1 MITFFSLTKK
11 VQTKVKKKWTKRE
24 MEGLLAAYERHK
36 EDFITG
42 VKLKIYGL
50 IGEELE
56 EAGILVK
63 SNANTV
69 YLYSYQNI
77 HCIN

>member
-1 MITFFSLTKK
+1 MFAVFTNYSLPKK

-24 MEGLLAAYERHK
+24 MEELLAAYERHK
-36 EDFITG
+36 EDFVTG
-42 VKLKIYGL
+42 VKLKIYGM

-63 SNANTV
+63 SKTNTV
-69 YLYSYQNI
+69 YLPV
-77 HCIN
+77 

>member
-1 MITFFSLTKK
+1 
-11 VQTKVKKKWTKRE
+11 

-36 EDFITG
+36 EDFIKG
-42 VKLKIYGL
+42 VKLKIYGK

-63 SNANTV
+63 
-69 YLYSYQNI
+69 I
-77 HCIN
+77 IEKHCLVAF